1 MRNQHKQRTNRWPCN
16 SWNRGVITPMNELQ
30 NLNLLWLKRIT
41 NTVLSINVS
50 IIMSLNNEA
59 LNNIKCYIGCA
70 PPIMSSKLIIDVIH
84 FTVFVNIF
92 FLKFEQMLASGWHN
106 WWIKKICHFAVFFN
120 VIFFYISMYFLFK

>member
-1 MRNQHKQRTNRWPCN
+1 
-16 SWNRGVITPMNELQ
+16 MNELQ

-41 NTVLSINVS
+41 NAVLSINVS

-59 LNNIKCYIGCA
+59 LNNIKCYIGSA

-92 FLKFEQMLASGWHN
+92 FLNLNKCWRLDDITGELRKF
-106 WWIKKICHFAVFFN
+106 
-120 VIFFYISMYFLFK
+120 VISQYFLM